1 MSARACEKCLGRGS
15 ISSTAV
21 EPDEDGIEWET
32 LGEQPCPACNG
43 TGQAKFDPEKDGDY
57 DI

>member
-1 MSARACEKCLGRGS
+1 MSNRACEKCLGRGS
-15 ISSTAV
+15 ISSTTT

-32 LGEQPCPACNG
+32 RGEQPCPDCNG

>member
-1 MSARACEKCLGRGS
+1 MSNRICEKCLGRGS
-15 ISSTAV
+15 LSSQATTT
-21 EPDEDGIEWET
+21 DEDGIEWQEQGET
-32 LGEQPCPACNG
+32 PCPDCNG